1 MLVFKDYVV
10 KFEIFI
16 TFFEE
21 KYEQIGEKMMRKKSL
36 LLEWVIIISF
46 IKCTYPPADI
56 VWTS

>member
-16 TFFEE
+16 IFFKE

-36 LLEWVIIISF
+36 FSRRVIIISY
-46 IKCTYPPADI
+46 IKCIYPPANI
-56 VWTS
+56 VWTL

>member
-36 LLEWVIIISF
+36 LLE
-46 IKCTYPPADI
+46 
-56 VWTS
+56 